1 MKKFS
6 VLVVDDSRVSRA
18 MIKSVLAG
26 TNFEICDYA
35 ENGMEAIEK
44 YGALQPD
51 VVTMDMNLPD
61 ANGIECSKMIL
72 AMNPAA
78 RIIMISAMKDH
89 NLIAQGLEVGIYSFL
104 QKPVKPQELLDTI
117 WLGCQ
122 KESGNAKSLQDF
134 YVKPFAKGMRKGLFS
149 LAGLD
154 SKVHTEVN
162 KEAFVE
168 IDGTAV
174 IIGLTGHPVGR
185 AILHMDTDTMQKFS
199 ERMLNKTMGEELTP
213 EDVTASV
220 EEAANI
226 IVGRGVSLINDV
238 FKDKEMRITP
248 PGTICGHKIRI
259 ANAKLLSFNIIA
271 ETSLGKFKLN
281 IGFAEGD

>member
-1 MKKFS
+1 MKKIS
-6 VLVVDDSRVSRA
+6 VLVVDDSMVSRA
-18 MIKSVLAG
+18 VIKAALSG

-44 YGALQPD
+44 YGALQPE

-78 RIIMISAMKDH
+78 KIIMISAMKDH
-89 NLIAQGLEVGIYSFL
+89 NLIAQGRSVGICSFL
-104 QKPVKPQELLDTI
+104 QKPVKTQDLLDTI
-117 WLGCQ
+117 WLVCQ
-122 KESGNAKSLQDF
+122 KDSCNVKSLQDF
-134 YVKPFAKGMRKGLFS
+134 YVKPFAKGLRKGLFS
-149 LAGLD
+149 LAGLE

-168 IDGTAV
+168 IDGIAV
-174 IIGLTGHPVGR
+174 IIGLTGDPVGR
-185 AILHMDTDTMQKFS
+185 AILHMDTDAMQKFS
-199 ERMLNKTMGEELTP
+199 ESMLNKTMGEELAA
-213 EDVTASV
+213 EAVTASV

-226 IVGRGVSLINDV
+226 IIGRGVSLINDV

-259 ANAKLLSFNIIA
+259 ANAKVLSFNIVA
-271 ETSLGKFKLN
+271 MTRLGEFKLN